1 MADNES
7 ASKVLLIR
15 DFPPI
20 ECQDHHSMLS
30 KMFFTTNK
38 NQVYGSETYNA
49 LSAIERDVGTSQIVG
64 VYTFDDHS
72 TDKSKN
78 NIALSDANR
87 KVVVELQKIM
97 HKL

>member
-1 MADNES
+1 MSLLKYNFQSKEYQFKRDQYDGIESLAHNES

-20 ECQDHHSMLS
+20 DCQDHQSMLS

-49 LSAIERDVGTSQIVG
+49 LSAIEKDVGTS
-64 VYTFDDHS
+64 
-72 TDKSKN
+72 
-78 NIALSDANR
+78 
-87 KVVVELQKIM
+87 
-97 HKL
+97 